1 MLLVAQVAL
10 GIGLSFLLL
19 RYLPLIIRLGALVL
33 LALVMVFLCLVALP
47 VIVPIRWARRH
58 SVRGPQEHPSDV
70 APPALGQPGRHI
82 PHSS

>member
-19 RYLPLIIRLGALVL
+19 RYLPLIIRLGALVM

-47 VIVPIRWARRH
+47 VIVPVRWARRL
-58 SVRGPQEHPSDV
+58 SVHGAEKPSPDV
-70 APPALGQPGRHI
+70 ASPALGQPGRHI
-82 PHSS
+82 PHSR

>member
-47 VIVPIRWARRH
+47 VIVPIRWARRL
-58 SVRGPQEHPSDV
+58 SVRGPQEPSSDG

>member
-10 GIGLSFLLL
+10 GIGLSFLLI
-19 RYLPLIIRLGALVL
+19 RYLPLVIRLGALVL

-47 VIVPIRWARRH
+47 VIVPVRWARRLT
-58 SVRGPQEHPSDV
+58 VRGAEKHPPDAAS
-70 APPALGQPGRHI
+70 PALGEPGRHI

>member
-1 MLLVAQVAL
+1 MLLAAQVAL

-19 RYLPLIIRLGALVL
+19 RYLPLVIRLGALVL

-47 VIVPIRWARRH
+47 VIVPIRWARRL
-58 SVRGPQEHPSDV
+58 SVRGPQEPSSDG
-70 APPALGQPGRHI
+70 APPALGEPGRHI